1 MSVRQTHVK
10 MRTCG
15 FVRQRRVSGSTIL
28 KLTGQ
33 GTGTRTIAKY
43 HYMYLGMILQQRVLL
58 VSLPTNQLIAGLL
71 VDERSRPV
79 VDKGGGRVRDLTQ
92 LERAR
97 GYCEVATAA
106 NGKFAE
112 ACDAIIKALSTI
124 EPADSGYT
132 CMRSLEYSSM
142 MLEFPSMFRTVQRPP
157 KQFALDYPVEKSPT
171 KDLITI
177 LAIPGRHAS
186 KSENH
191 VTQRGARAV
200 S

>member
-15 FVRQRRVSGSTIL
+15 FLRQRRVSGSTIL

-43 HYMYLGMILQQRVLL
+43 HCTYLGMILHQRGA
-58 VSLPTNQLIAGLL
+58 SLPTNQLIAGLL
-71 VDERSRPV
+71 VDEQSRPV
-79 VDKGGGRVRDLTQ
+79 VDKEDEVGVRDLPQ

-124 EPADSGYT
+124 EPADSGY
-132 CMRSLEYSSM
+132 
-142 MLEFPSMFRTVQRPP
+142 V
-157 KQFALDYPVEKSPT
+157 
-171 KDLITI
+171 
-177 LAIPGRHAS
+177 H
-186 KSENH
+186 
-191 VTQRGARAV
+191 
-200 S
+200 